1 MRGFPF
7 VVLDGKTAIVTGG
20 AAGIGEAIARR
31 FARAGA
37 RVLVA
42 DLDADGA
49 SRVAAE
55 IGGLSFAVDVADET
69 QVVALFAA
77 CDAAFDGL
85 DVQVNNAGIVPQKGG
100 IDTVD
105 EALWDRVMG
114 VNVRGV
120 MLCTK
125 HAVPRLRKRGG
136 GAIVNMSSRLG
147 VHGAA
152 GFSLYCATKFAVR
165 GMTESAALELGAD
178 GIRVNSLCPGT
189 VATASARM
197 RMAER
202 ARLAGRDVEAM
213 IREDY
218 AERAALR
225 RIIAPEEV
233 AEAALFLASD
243 QAAATTG
250 THLVVDAGRP
260 AG

>member
-1 MRGFPF
+1 M
-7 VVLDGKTAIVTGG
+7 
-20 AAGIGEAIARR
+20 
-31 FARAGA
+31 
-37 RVLVA
+37 
-42 DLDADGA
+42 
-49 SRVAAE
+49 
-55 IGGLSFAVDVADET
+55 
-69 QVVALFAA
+69 
-77 CDAAFDGL
+77 
-85 DVQVNNAGIVPQKGG
+85 PQKAA

-105 EALWDRVMG
+105 EALWDHVMG

-136 GAIVNMSSRLG
+136 GSIVNMSSRLG
-147 VHGAA
+147 VRGGA

-189 VATASARM
+189 VATPSARM

-225 RIIAPEEV
+225 RIIEPEEV

-260 AG
+260 GG